1 MDAWAPPQTFAKRES
16 LLKQSPVPV
25 SRRVFCQLM
34 FHPTRRNVTA
44 SDDRPRTI
52 IVPYTPYTRYK
63 HIYCIKTIEHVAR
76 YSITGARLVHD
87 TSEISPYSSLSL
99 AVSIRLLASC
109 CFNFLPLSYSWCFR
123 VFVSQ
128 LVGGCRAAD
137 QIIYTDVQHSALNN
151 QLKSLFNGLSSPLAS
166 FSAIRS
172 DS

>member
-1 MDAWAPPQTFAKRES
+1 MKRLTDREVLRSCSPSSMDAWAPPQTFAKRES

-99 AVSIRLLASC
+99 AVSISISKFGKELQALRITIIATIGPIWTE
-109 CFNFLPLSYSWCFR
+109 NYDILSF
-123 VFVSQ
+123 FVNE
-128 LVGGCRAAD
+128 A
-137 QIIYTDVQHSALNN
+137 
-151 QLKSLFNGLSSPLAS
+151 
-166 FSAIRS
+166 
-172 DS
+172 